1 MRPSAHGRCWVSED
15 TAEWL
20 EGDSGS
26 DLYIRTDTHMAL
38 TPNPLHSEGLDI
50 VSPKPQSPPP
60 SSRAGTARKLPAAT
74 RDARSHS
81 GQRGLE
87 ERRAADSHTGS
98 SPSPWPC
105 SPVGHRP
112 ASPSRRLQLP
122 ALHGSSPPQP
132 HQFPRRPPR
141 TRSTLHLAGL
151 APLFPAHSHVPKSP
165 SHLLPE
171 ALNRPPFKAQHS
183 RAWLCTQHRWRP
195 LGLVMR
201 PPVQLWSQGYRK
213 PLCHQLPPGS
223 CLEGP
228 EHSLWGPVSPI
239 LQ

>member
-1 MRPSAHGRCWVSED
+1 
-15 TAEWL
+15 
-20 EGDSGS
+20 
-26 DLYIRTDTHMAL
+26 MAL
-38 TPNPLHSEGLDI
+38 TPNPFHSEGLDI

-60 SSRAGTARKLPAAT
+60 SSRASTARKLPAAT

-105 SPVGHRP
+105 SPRGAPTSFALLAP
-112 ASPSRRLQLP
+112 AAPCSARIL
-122 ALHGSSPPQP
+122 PPQP
-132 HQFPRRPPR
+132 HQFPRRAPR

-151 APLFPAHSHVPKSP
+151 ASLFPAHSHVPRSP

-183 RAWLCTQHRWRP
+183 RAWLCTQHQVETFGVGDEVACP
-195 LGLVMR
+195 AVVTGLPEATVPSAASRTM
-201 PPVQLWSQGYRK
+201 
-213 PLCHQLPPGS
+213 PGRA
-223 CLEGP
+223 
-228 EHSLWGPVSPI
+228 
-239 LQ
+239 